1 MSTES
6 TSGAIAVENLTEDQ
20 ARAELQR
27 LAEEIAHHDA
37 LYHGKDAPEIT
48 DADYDALK
56 RRNDAIEEQ
65 FPQLV
70 RTDSPSQRVGA
81 APAGIFAQVVHARP
95 MLSLDNTFSDEDVQ
109 DFVGSVYRFLGQIPD
124 GSIAFTAEPKIDGL
138 SMSLR
143 YENRGLVTA
152 ATRGDGT
159 TGENVTANIRTIR
172 EIPEE
177 LPADAPDVVEVRG
190 EVYMAKS
197 DFMALNALM
206 EEQGKQTYV
215 NPRNTASGS
224 LRQLDPKVTASRK
237 LRFYAYAWGEMS
249 EMPADTQSGMVAV
262 FQRWGFPVNPL
273 TRRLHS
279 VEEIIGHYRDIG
291 LQRADLD
298 YDIDGVVYKVDRLDL
313 QARLGFRSRSPRW
326 ATAHKFPAEQAF
338 TTVEAIDIQ
347 VGRTGALTPV
357 ARLTPVTVGGVVVT
371 NATLHNADYI
381 EGIGNAG
388 QRIREEGHDI
398 RIGDTVIVQRAG
410 DVIPQVL
417 DVVMEKRPEGA
428 AKYAFPTQC
437 PVCGSHAARE
447 EGESVWRCTGG
458 LICSAQQI
466 ERLRHFV
473 SRNAFDIDG
482 LGDQNIE
489 IFFEA
494 GLLRAPADIFRLRE
508 HGDEVRKALFEYREK
523 LQLERERK
531 TGRQRKK
538 VSSEENRSFEGV
550 EKLFASIE
558 RSRRISLDRFLFG
571 LGIRN
576 IGEVTAKALAKKF
589 LTAEALI
596 AAIKQASTH
605 RPNHAWH
612 ELTSVDGI
620 GEVALETLL
629 TAVSPSSPAAM
640 GSSANDWLVLVKL
653 KGNQRKN
660 LISRFGDAQR
670 VREKVFEAA
679 NGAPGAAY
687 LELVKLSDVGEVATD
702 SLIEFFLEDHN
713 RHAVSDLLEYL
724 QIFMEVSDASGSELA
739 NKTIVFTGNLER
751 MSRSEAKATAERLG
765 ARVSGSVSAKTDL
778 VVAGPGAG
786 SKLMDAKK
794 HGVKILSE
802 DEWFALVDE

>member
-1 MSTES
+1 MSTNLG
-6 TSGAIAVENLTEDQ
+6 TDLAAGAVAVEDLTEDQ

-27 LAEEIAHHDA
+27 LSAEIAHHDA
-37 LYHGKDAPEIT
+37 LYHGKDQPEIS

-56 RRNDAIEEQ
+56 RRNDAIEAQ

-95 MLSLDNTFSDEDVQ
+95 MLSLDNAFSDEDVQ

-143 YENRGLVTA
+143 YENRKLVTA

-159 TGENVTANIRTIR
+159 TGENVTANIRTIK

-197 DFMALNALM
+197 DFLALNAQM
-206 EEQGKQTYV
+206 EAEGKQPYV

-224 LRQLDPKVTASRK
+224 LRQLDAKVTASRK
-237 LRFYAYAWGEMS
+237 LRFFAYAWGEMS
-249 EMPADTQSGMVAV
+249 TMPAETQSGMVEV

-273 TRRLHS
+273 TRRLTS

-291 LQRADLD
+291 LKRADLD

-398 RIGDTVIVQRAG
+398 RIGDTIIVQRAG

-417 DVVMEKRPEGA
+417 DVVMEKRPEQTS
-428 AKYAFPTQC
+428 KYIFPTQC
-437 PVCGSHAARE
+437 PVCGSHAVRE
-447 EGESVWRCTGG
+447 KNEKTGKLDSVTRCTGG
-458 LICSAQQI
+458 FVCRAQAVEHI
-466 ERLRHFV
+466 KHFV
-473 SRNAFDIDG
+473 SRNAFDIEG
-482 LGDQNIE
+482 LGTKQVDFFFESDDPALMIRTAPDIFTLKGRQERSLTKLENIE
-489 IFFEA
+489 GFGRVSVRKLFEA
-494 GLLRAPADIFRLRE
+494 IDARREIALHRFIF
-508 HGDEVRKALFEYREK
+508 A
-523 LQLERERK
+523 
-531 TGRQRKK
+531 
-538 VSSEENRSFEGV
+538 
-550 EKLFASIE
+550 
-558 RSRRISLDRFLFG
+558 
-571 LGIRN
+571 LGIRHV
-576 IGEVTAKALAKKF
+576 GETTAKLLSRSYGSYRVFAEGMEAAAPKF
-589 LTAEALI
+589 GDAWNELN
-596 AAIKQASTH
+596 AI
-605 RPNHAWH
+605 
-612 ELTSVDGI
+612 EGI
-620 GEVALETLL
+620 GEV
-629 TAVSPSSPAAM
+629 VAA
-640 GSSANDWLVLVKL
+640 SIV
-653 KGNQRKN
+653 
-660 LISRFGDAQR
+660 
-670 VREKVFEAA
+670 
-679 NGAPGAAY
+679 
-687 LELVKLSDVGEVATD
+687 
-702 SLIEFFLEDHN
+702 EFFKEPRNLEVVQRLLAEVRPLD
-713 RHAVSDLLEYL
+713 AEAPVASDSP
-724 QIFMEVSDASGSELA
+724 VAG
-739 NKTIVFTGNLER
+739 KTVVFTGSLER
-751 MSRSEAKATAERLG
+751 FTRDEAKARAEGLG
-765 ARVSGSVSAKTDL
+765 AKVAGSVSKKTDY

-786 SKLMDAKK
+786 SKLDKAREL
-794 HGVKILSE
+794 GVAVMTE
-802 DEWFALVDE
+802 DEWLALIGG